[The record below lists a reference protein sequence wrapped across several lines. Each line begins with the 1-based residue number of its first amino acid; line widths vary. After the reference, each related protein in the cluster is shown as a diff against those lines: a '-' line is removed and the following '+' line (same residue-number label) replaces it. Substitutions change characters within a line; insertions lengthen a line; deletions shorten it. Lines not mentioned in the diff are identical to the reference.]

1 MKTSFYN
8 RTAYT
13 LPNMP
18 AAPRC
23 FIELDEYFDTRF
35 TTPAGIKHE
44 HVILAENL
52 CRRMAD
58 VELYASYISKAKES
72 PNALRGAILVGT
84 LLVGYFVACKSLL
97 DAGAITLAKVY
108 VLSLTNKETDF
119 SKQKFWKE
127 LDKKAGL
134 TITGRYAPFKGLF
147 KEIIEWRDSVVHRFT
162 PFTVTHS
169 PDDPDKVPRG
179 EQEIKMVARP
189 DTVISTVVKTPKSI
203 PWVEPLHFHR
213 KWRDELI
220 GFCGEVCQDIQDRTS

>member
-1 MKTSFYN
+1 MQTSFYN
-8 RTAYT
+8 RTAY
-13 LPNMP
+13 LFAGVSVPD
-18 AAPRC
+18 C
-23 FIELDEYFDTRF
+23 FLQLGKHFDTRF
-35 TTPAGIKHE
+35 TTLASIKHE

-58 VELYASYISKAKES
+58 VELYASYISEAQKS
-72 PNALRGAILVGT
+72 PNALKGATLIGT
-84 LLVGYFVACKSLL
+84 LLVGYFTACKSLL
-97 DAGAITLAKVY
+97 DAGSITLAKVY
-108 VLSLTNKETDF
+108 HLTLTNKEMDF
-119 SKQKFWKE
+119 SKPKFWKQLSKE
-127 LDKKAGL
+127 AG
-134 TITGRYAPFKGLF
+134 TAISDRYTPFKGLF
-147 KEIIEWRDSVVHRFT
+147 KDIIDWRDSAVHRFT

-189 DTVISTVVKTPKSI
+189 DTVISTVAKTPKSI